1 MKTGTK
7 IIISLLIIVLVS
19 VIYFL
24 PEQVISVSGRSLNDD
39 DFGYNMVGEDLVSE
53 DFGTI
58 DIDETQKHGYGYIK
72 NQEKEKEK
80 FGLIEFDN
88 KTCDSVFINRVKTIF
103 STDDIKIYKTSGI
116 SYAVINGEQ
125 IYIENT
131 GISEVVG
138 FNGNINIAIIVNIDG
153 VLDSVIYLSSKETPA
168 YINKINR
175 ADYFNRFSAL
185 QIYKQHTIDAVSGA
199 TITSIATAMA
209 VNEIF
214 MLSKRKI
221 LDDYISGISGNFNVT
236 AKLNKIWILN
246 LVLLVLVFALLS
258 FKKFRKR
265 KILTIISI
273 FTIAWLG
280 FYLNSSFTYLL
291 FIKSFAKTSLSIFTI
306 AYILIILGSTVWFKN
321 TYCKY
326 ICPFGNAQ
334 RLMYKISPF
343 KNRKA
348 VFKNKHL
355 IIIRYII
362 SIFVIAGYLSGFE
375 ILSEYELFPYFFSIN
390 TSYLMF
396 GISVLV
402 MLISMRIPN
411 LWCRALCPTGCVL
424 DTVSDISENR
434 LLKNLYFI
442 KSNKY

>member
-1 MKTGTK
+1 MKIRTK
-7 IIISLLIIVLVS
+7 IIISLLILVLVS

-24 PEQVISVSGRSLNDD
+24 PEQVISVSGRSLYND
-39 DFGYNMVGEDLVSE
+39 DFGYNMVGEDVVLE
-53 DFGTI
+53 NYGTI

-72 NQEKEKEK
+72 NQEKEQQK

-88 KTCDSVFINRVKTIF
+88 KTCNSVFINRVKTRF
-103 STDDIKIYKTSGI
+103 STNDIKIHKTSGI

-131 GISEVVG
+131 GISEVIG
-138 FNGNINIAIIVNIDG
+138 FNGNIDIAIVVNLAG

-168 YINKINR
+168 YINKIKK

-185 QIYKQHTIDAVSGA
+185 QSDKQHTIDAVSGA
-199 TITSIATAMA
+199 TITSVATVMA

-214 MLSKRKI
+214 MLSQRKI

-236 AKLNKIWILN
+236 ARLNKIWIIN
-246 LVLLVLVFALLS
+246 LVLLVLVFTLLN
-258 FKKFRKR
+258 FEKFRKR

-291 FIKSFAKTSLSIFTI
+291 FVKSFTNASLSIFTI
-306 AYILIILGSTVWFKN
+306 AYILIILGSTVWSKN
-321 TYCKY
+321 TYCKF

-334 RLMYKISPF
+334 KLMYKISPF
-343 KNRKA
+343 KNRITI
-348 VFKNKHL
+348 FKNKHL
-355 IIIRYII
+355 KITRYIV
-362 SIFVIAGYLSGFE
+362 SIIVVAGYLSGFE

-434 LLKNLYFI
+434 LRIPFRKKNE
-442 KSNKY
+442 